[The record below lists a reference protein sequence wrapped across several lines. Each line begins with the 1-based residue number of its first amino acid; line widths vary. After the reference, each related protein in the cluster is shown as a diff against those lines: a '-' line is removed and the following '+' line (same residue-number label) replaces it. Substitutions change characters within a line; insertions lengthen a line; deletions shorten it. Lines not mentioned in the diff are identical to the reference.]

1 MRSEPT
7 KPVAIPTRA
16 ARPCGSPSATPDA
29 MVSNTHDRDVK
40 RREIRLEKSYQR
52 QWWQS
57 GDLMPD
63 RAPGWGNVVQGAD

>member
-1 MRSEPT
+1 
-7 KPVAIPTRA
+7 
-16 ARPCGSPSATPDA
+16 

-52 QWWQS
+52 QWWQN